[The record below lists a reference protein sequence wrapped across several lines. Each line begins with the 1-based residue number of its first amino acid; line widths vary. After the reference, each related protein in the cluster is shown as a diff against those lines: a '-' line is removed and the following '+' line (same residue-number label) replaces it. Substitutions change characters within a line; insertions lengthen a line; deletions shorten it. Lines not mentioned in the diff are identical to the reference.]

1 MEWSVSRKDI
11 AILSL
16 KVTHL
21 YRKSS
26 QRKDTVNFNL
36 VAAICAFVMFLSS
49 AGVTFA
55 QQKLVSDPE
64 IYEKNH
70 ASSQCE
76 AVEYG
81 ADFVKRFDIN
91 NDGLIDLV
99 TNRGE
104 LTCDGV
110 KGRSCD
116 DEGCLNNFYVQ
127 VSEGG
132 YILVATARL
141 YSYEFIKRFGNMV
154 FNMKMHP
161 RHCDRTDSA
170 PCEMM
175 VRVRG
180 TKFVTISKI

>member
-1 MEWSVSRKDI
+1 KDI

-36 VAAICAFVMFLSS
+36 VVAICAFVMFLSS
-49 AGVTFA
+49 ASVTFA

-64 IYEKNH
+64 IYEKDH

-132 YILVATARL
+132 YILVATA
-141 YSYEFIKRFGNMV
+141 
-154 FNMKMHP
+154 
-161 RHCDRTDSA
+161 
-170 PCEMM
+170 
-175 VRVRG
+175 
-180 TKFVTISKI
+180 